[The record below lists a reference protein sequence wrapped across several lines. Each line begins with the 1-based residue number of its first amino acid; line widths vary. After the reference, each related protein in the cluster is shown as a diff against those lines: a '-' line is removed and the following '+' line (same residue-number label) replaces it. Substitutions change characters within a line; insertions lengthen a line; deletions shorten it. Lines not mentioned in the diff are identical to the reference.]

1 VRSYLHAYLRPVVHC
16 LRAHDLAF
24 MPHGENLILV
34 LEGHVPTAV
43 FMKDI
48 GEEVV
53 LLAPHEVPPL
63 VDRIVQ
69 PVDDREKALAVFTDV
84 FDGVFRY
91 LAAGLDDDGLLPARE
106 FWRLVAECV
115 DRHADEHPSLA
126 DALDLRVDRFDH
138 SCLNRL
144 QLRDARQMVDLAAQS
159 SSLIYAGTLANPIA
173 R

>member
-1 VRSYLHAYLRPVVHC
+1 
-16 LRAHDLAF
+16 
-24 MPHGENLILV
+24 
-34 LEGHVPTAV
+34 
-43 FMKDI
+43 
-48 GEEVV
+48 
-53 LLAPHEVPPL
+53 
-63 VDRIVQ
+63 
-69 PVDDREKALAVFTDV
+69 
-84 FDGVFRY
+84 VFRY
-91 LAAGLDDDGLLPARE
+91 LAAGLDDDGVLPARA

-115 DRHADEHPSLA
+115 DRHADEHPSIA